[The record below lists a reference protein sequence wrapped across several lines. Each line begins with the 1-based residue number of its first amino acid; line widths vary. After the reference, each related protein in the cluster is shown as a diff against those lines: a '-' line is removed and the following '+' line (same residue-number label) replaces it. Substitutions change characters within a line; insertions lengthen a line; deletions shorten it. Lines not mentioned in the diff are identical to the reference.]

1 MTSQQGE
8 RGAWRGEGGSRQ
20 VEGPPPPSTLPA
32 RSDAIM
38 ARARELFPRGVNSPV
53 RAFGGVGGEPFVVER
68 GEGAR
73 IWDVDGREYIDF
85 VLSWGPLVLGHAS
98 PVVLDALDEV
108 MRRGTSF
115 GIPTGLEV
123 ELAELVVGRLP
134 HLEMLRFVS
143 SGTEATMSAIRLA
156 RAFTGREHILKFD
169 GCYHG
174 HADSF
179 LVRAGSGVA
188 TLGLPNSPGV
198 PDSLAALTHT
208 APFNDLDAVREVAR
222 RQPLA
227 AIIVEPIVGN
237 SGFIA
242 PDDDFLPGLRAIADE
257 TGALLVFDE
266 VMTGFRIA
274 PGGARERFGVTADL
288 TTLGKVIGGG
298 LPVAAYGGRRDVMR
312 NVAPAGK
319 VYQAGTLSG
328 NPLAMAA
335 GIATL
340 RALTPALHAR
350 IAGRTERLVD
360 GLREVARRHEV
371 SFTADCA
378 GSMWGFFFR
387 DGRVR
392 SYDDA
397 KESDV
402 ALFRRFFHSARERGV
417 YLAPSPFEAGFMSAA
432 HGDREV
438 DEALDRLD
446 AALGD
451 AVRG

>member
-1 MTSQQGE
+1 ME
-8 RGAWRGEGGSRQ
+8 
-20 VEGPPPPSTLPA
+20 
-32 RSDAIM
+32 
-38 ARARELFPRGVNSPV
+38 RARRLFPGGVNSPV

-85 VLSWGPLVLGHAS
+85 VLSWGPLVLGHAP
-98 PVVLDALDEV
+98 PVVLDALAAT
-108 MRRGTSF
+108 MARGTSF

-123 ELAELVVGRLP
+123 ELAEAVVERMP
-134 HLEMLRFVS
+134 HLAMLRFVS
-143 SGTEATMSAIRLA
+143 SGTEATMSAVRVA
-156 RAFTGREHILKFD
+156 RAFTGRDDILKFD

-198 PDSLAALTHT
+198 PAALAALTHT

-222 RQPLA
+222 RRPLA
-227 AIIVEPIVGN
+227 AIVVEPVVGN
-237 SGFIA
+237 SGLIA
-242 PDDDFLPGLRAIADE
+242 PAAEFLPGLRAIADE

-335 GIATL
+335 GLATL

-350 IAGRTERLVD
+350 IAARTERLV
-360 GLREVARRHEV
+360 GALREIAARRGAPFV
-371 SFTADCA
+371 ADAA

-387 DGRVR
+387 DAPVR

-397 KESDV
+397 KQSDV
-402 ALFRRFFHSARERGV
+402 ELFRRFFHAARERGV
-417 YLAPSPFEAGFMSAA
+417 YLAPSAFEAAFMSAA

-446 AALGD
+446 AALG
-451 AVRG
+451 AALGG